1 MKKHLTFVGCF
12 CLRCVPSVHL
22 SLHLRYLLVGYGL
35 FCRFVFLPRELD
47 DILRLEWRSA
57 LFAEHVGEVRYGPSG
72 RFPLGVV
79 AATDS
84 GKVAIDFPPL
94 HPMQE
99 VLRVDSAFSNYDL
112 IEVEGGYPFF
122 AASSC
127 FSSLSA
133 SVGLKKAVSSA
144 MTACTSVV
152 ICSAVSMDLRKSSYF
167 GTSGSVFADTTMQ

>member
-12 CLRCVPSVHL
+12 CLRCVPSVHF
-22 SLHLRYLLVGYGL
+22 SLQGCYLVVCDGGL
-35 FCRFVFLPRELD
+35 ILFVFLPRELD
-47 DILRLEWRSA
+47 DILRLEGRFS
-57 LFAEHVGEVRYGPSG
+57 LFAEHVGEVRYGPSC

-122 AASSC
+122 AASS
-127 FSSLSA
+127 
-133 SVGLKKAVSSA
+133 
-144 MTACTSVV
+144 
-152 ICSAVSMDLRKSSYF
+152 
-167 GTSGSVFADTTMQ
+167 

>member
-22 SLHLRYLLVGYGL
+22 RLHLCYLLVGYGL

-72 RFPLGVV
+72 RFPLGAV

-99 VLRVDSAFSNYDL
+99 VLRVDSAFAYDDFV
-112 IEVEGGYPFF
+112 ESEGGYAFF
-122 AASSC
+122 PASSC
-127 FSSLSA
+127 FSALSA
-133 SVGLKKAVSSA
+133 SVGRKKAVSSA
-144 MTACTSVV
+144 MTACTSAV
-152 ICSAVSMDLRKSSYF
+152 ICSAVSIDFRKSSYF
-167 GTSGSVFADTTMQ
+167 GTSGSGFAETTMQ